1 MSIDQIRE
9 FLYAKVQNR
18 IFKKMKTIIAL
29 GLITVT
35 FFYTNV
41 FAQNPYQSLSIDSF
55 ITSSSAYSAS
65 REIEANANLIL
76 KSSEARI
83 NHAKAH
89 TIELNNDV
97 RRVGSYYKKQQMY
110 RYNKHLR
117 YVQDT
122 EIQRAKREGRLSKET
137 LDELFD
143 PRDIR

>member
-1 MSIDQIRE
+1 MKILLILIGILCYCSN
-9 FLYAKVQNR
+9 LY
-18 IFKKMKTIIAL
+18 
-29 GLITVT
+29 G
-35 FFYTNV
+35 
-41 FAQNPYQSLSIDSF
+41 QNPYPSLSIDSF

-83 NHAKAH
+83 NHAKAYN
-89 TIELNNDV
+89 IELNNDV
-97 RRVGSYYKKQQMY
+97 KRVGSYYKKQQMY

-117 YVQDT
+117 YVQDK
-122 EIQRAKREGRLSKET
+122 EIQRAKREDRLSKET